1 MENKMIIHIT
11 TREDWEKALISGEYR
26 AASLNSEGFIHCS
39 TLKQTIDTAN
49 VFYRGQSGL
58 ILLCI
63 DEAKLK
69 SECKFEKP
77 TGGAKH
83 DPNVGNFFPHVYGPL
98 NISSVIK
105 IVDFPPGENGLFVLP
120 DGI

>member
-1 MENKMIIHIT
+1 MILHIT
-11 TREDWEKALISGEYR
+11 TRDDWEGARISGEYR

-49 VFYRGQSGL
+49 VFYRGQKSL
-58 ILLCI
+58 VLLCI
-63 DEAKLK
+63 DENKLI
-69 SECKFEKP
+69 SECKYEKP
-77 TGGAKH
+77 TGGSKH
-83 DPNVGNFFPHVYGPL
+83 DPNVGNLFPHVYGPI
-98 NISSVIK
+98 NISAVIK